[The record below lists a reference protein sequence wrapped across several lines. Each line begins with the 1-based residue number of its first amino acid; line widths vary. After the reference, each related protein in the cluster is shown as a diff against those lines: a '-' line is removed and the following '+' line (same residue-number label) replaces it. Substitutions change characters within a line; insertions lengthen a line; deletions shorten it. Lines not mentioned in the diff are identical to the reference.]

1 MKFTLDRWSGC
12 QGTICCQEK
21 FQKNKRRVL
30 TIFFLKILWFFRY
43 FFCSF
48 LNFSIKY
55 SSAIAIW
62 GINICFSG
70 SDCIRTMLKFWWPVN
85 PSSLAWC
92 TIMLTTR
99 FLKTFRSIWP
109 ITRDTV
115 KLFKNEFDIRYQ
127 RQKLHFPT
135 NFQSFWR
142 QSPKSHFFDQNFGSN
157 LTKNST
163 CTKLTENL

>member
-43 FFCSF
+43 FFCIF

-135 NFQSFWR
+135 NFQSIWW
-142 QSPKSHFFDQNFGSN
+142 KSSFLSNLTQNFGR
-157 LTKNST
+157 KNVILAT
-163 CTKLTENL
+163 YAKLTENL